1 MSDELAILVLW
12 IFSDNAQD
20 VKKITPSVQKKKPKG
35 RCDSSLY
42 CSDSL

>member
-20 VKKITPSVQKKKPKG
+20 VKKITPSVQKKKA
-35 RCDSSLY
+35 
-42 CSDSL
+42 